1 MPAHSLGNSQENEA
15 CFLRGWLS
23 KTKSINIW
31 FLTGFCKQIVP
42 ITKNQWANC
51 EIIKRGSHDSAD
63 MALPLCC
70 QKLRVRLIKEQLE
83 TCILCRRNV
92 LLCNNSVYVKRQLP
106 GILFNFK
113 YLCSITCLSSVCTV
127 FFLNSLLLS
136 FKYKI
141 NAASLQSVFSLCCH
155 SQDILQLCGIK
166 DRPHCCCLQSLT
178 GSMKTKS
185 TLVM

>member
-42 ITKNQWANC
+42 ITRNQWANC
-51 EIIKRGSHDSAD
+51 EIIKRGSHESAD

-70 QKLRVRLIKEQLE
+70 QKLRARLIKEQLE
-83 TCILCRRNV
+83 TRKPCYKKA
-92 LLCNNSVYVKRQLP
+92 LLCNNSVYIKRQLP

-113 YLCSITCLSSVCTV
+113 YLSSVTCLSSVYTGC
-127 FFLNSLLLS
+127 FQNSLLLS
-136 FKYKI
+136 FTYKI
-141 NAASLQSVFSLCCH
+141 NATSLHSVFSLYVVTAMTFY
-155 SQDILQLCGIK
+155 SY
-166 DRPHCCCLQSLT
+166 
-178 GSMKTKS
+178 
-185 TLVM
+185 VE

>member
-92 LLCNNSVYVKRQLP
+92 LLCNNSVYIKRQLP

-113 YLCSITCLSSVCTV
+113 YLSSLTCLSSVCAV
-127 FFLNSLLLS
+127 FFKTVYCFHLNIKQMQHL
-136 FKYKI
+136 YKVC
-141 NAASLQSVFSLCCH
+141 SVYVVTARTFYS
-155 SQDILQLCGIK
+155 S
-166 DRPHCCCLQSLT
+166 
-178 GSMKTKS
+178 
-185 TLVM
+185 VE

>member
-1 MPAHSLGNSQENEA
+1 MSISSSFPVLSTDGIYPLICFFYLFITVFFPLYPTMPAHSLGNSQENEA

-92 LLCNNSVYVKRQLP
+92 LLCNNSVYIKRQLP

-113 YLCSITCLSSVCTV
+113 YLSSLTCLSSVCAV
-127 FFLNSLLLS
+127 FF
-136 FKYKI
+136 
-141 NAASLQSVFSLCCH
+141 
-155 SQDILQLCGIK
+155 
-166 DRPHCCCLQSLT
+166 
-178 GSMKTKS
+178 
-185 TLVM
+185 